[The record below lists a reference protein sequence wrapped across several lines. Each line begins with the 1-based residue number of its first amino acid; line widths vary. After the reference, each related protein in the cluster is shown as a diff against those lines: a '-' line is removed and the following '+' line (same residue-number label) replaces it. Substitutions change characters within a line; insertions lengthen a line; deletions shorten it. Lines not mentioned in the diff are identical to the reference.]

1 MTLFVMLALV
11 ATVASLILGISS
23 MAQGGE
29 YDRVHGTRYMVM
41 RVVAQG
47 AALLFLVL
55 AMMQSMVR

>member
-23 MAQGGE
+23 MARGGD
-29 YDRVHGTRYMVM
+29 YDREHGTRYMVM
-41 RVVAQG
+41 RVTAQG

-55 AMMQSMVR
+55 AMMQAMVH